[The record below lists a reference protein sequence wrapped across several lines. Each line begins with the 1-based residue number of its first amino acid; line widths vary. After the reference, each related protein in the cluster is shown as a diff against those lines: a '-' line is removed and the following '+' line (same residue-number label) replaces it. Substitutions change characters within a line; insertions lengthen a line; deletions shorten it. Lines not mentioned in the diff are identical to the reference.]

1 MLAAETKMPVV
12 VTRILAAVA
21 VTVQVAAAPAAAAMV
36 ADNLVVFVSRVSGGW
51 WLRLYRLA

>member
-1 MLAAETKMPVV
+1 VV